1 MFRILGMKQNNFLK
15 INLIKKSINDFF
27 KVKLGLSS
35 SIPVFFALFLLFS
48 FHSISIGQIFL
59 VITFIIWIVFLAT
72 RKIRFQVPGYFWPLV
87 VYVFL
92 SLIASAASVNPTVS
106 FQDSRE
112 LLLFLIIPI
121 VFTGF
126 TRNQDVKIAM
136 SALLISASV
145 SILYSFFCFFF
156 RYTPGDRIS
165 GFMGHYMT
173 QAGLL
178 VLFSAL
184 ALSIFLFAR
193 EKVRFVW
200 GGMFILAAVALV
212 LTLTRSAWIGILV
225 AGCVILFLYKP
236 KTLILIPIVAGLFFV
251 VSPKHIKNRAL
262 TIFKRRSYSNMER
275 LEYIHAG
282 IMIIKEYLLFG
293 TGPDTVDMVFQD
305 PKYELSESARRNVHL
320 HNNFLQI
327 AAERGIFSFLAWLT
341 FVIWTLISL
350 IKLTKNK
357 DPSLRSLSIGA
368 LAGFFALLAA
378 GLFEYNFGDSEIL
391 VLLLFIITIPFV
403 QEKISSKKWI
413 NTSE

>member
-1 MFRILGMKQNNFLK
+1 
-15 INLIKKSINDFF
+15 
-27 KVKLGLSS
+27 
-35 SIPVFFALFLLFS
+35 
-48 FHSISIGQIFL
+48 
-59 VITFIIWIVFLAT
+59 
-72 RKIRFQVPGYFWPLV
+72 V
-87 VYVFL
+87 VYAFL
-92 SLIASAASVNPTVS
+92 SLVASAASVNPSVS
-106 FQDSRE
+106 FLDSRE

-126 TRNQDVKIAM
+126 TRDRDIKIAM
-136 SALLISASV
+136 AALLLSASV

-156 RYTPGDRIS
+156 RYTPGDRIA

-193 EKVRFVW
+193 EKIRFVW

-236 KTLILIPIVAGLFFV
+236 KTLILIPVVAGLFFAF
-251 VSPKHIKNRAL
+251 SPKHIRNRAL

-282 IMIIKEYLLFG
+282 IKIIKDYPLFG

-305 PKYELSESARRNVHL
+305 PKYELSESAKRNVHL

-327 AAERGIFSFLAWLT
+327 AAERGIFAFIAWLT
-341 FVIWTLISL
+341 FVIWTLSSL
-350 IKLTKNK
+350 IKRIKNK
-357 DPSLRSLSIGA
+357 DPSVRPLTVGA
-368 LAGFFALLAA
+368 LAGFLALLAA

-391 VLLLFIITIPFV
+391 TLLLFIITIPFA
-403 QEKISSKKWI
+403 QEKTTAKKWI
-413 NTSE
+413 KSSE

>member
-1 MFRILGMKQNNFLK
+1 MKRNNFLK
-15 INLIKKSINDFF
+15 INLILKSINDFF
-27 KVKLGLSS
+27 TEKLGLSS
-35 SIPVFFALFLLFS
+35 IIPFLFSLFLLFS

-59 VITFIIWIVFLAT
+59 CITFIVWIIFLAL
-72 RKIRFQVPGYFWPLV
+72 RRINFAVPRYFWPLV
-87 VYVFL
+87 VYAFL
-92 SLIASAASVNPTVS
+92 SLIASAASVNPSVS

-126 TRNQDVKIAM
+126 TRDQDIKIAM
-136 SALLISASV
+136 AALLLSASV

-156 RYTPGDRIS
+156 RYTPGDRIA

-184 ALSIFLFAR
+184 ALSIFLFAK
-193 EKVRFVW
+193 EKIRFVW
-200 GGMFILAAVALV
+200 GGMFILAAAALV

-236 KTLILIPIVAGLFFV
+236 KTLILIPVVAGLFFA

-282 IMIIKEYLLFG
+282 IKIIKDYLLFG

-305 PKYELSESARRNVHL
+305 PKYELSESAKRNVHL

-327 AAERGIFSFLAWLT
+327 AAERGIFAFIAWLT

-357 DPSLRSLSIGA
+357 DPSLRPLAVGA
-368 LAGFFALLAA
+368 LAGFLALLAA
-378 GLFEYNFGDSEIL
+378 GMFEYNFGDSEIL
-391 VLLLFIITIPFV
+391 TLLLFIITIPFA
-403 QEKISSKKWI
+403 KKKKAAKKWI
-413 NTSE
+413 NASE